1 MLHIDL
7 DDFKAINDTWGHSA
21 GDAVLKHAAAAL
33 QKEAGKTGFSARLGG
48 DEFVLITPVRKSAT
62 ETLDFAK
69 QLVSRIS
76 EPIRFE
82 GQVLQVAASV
92 GIVAIREFDSLTPDE
107 LLNHSD
113 IALYEAKRTQRKCV
127 LLSSEMLD
135 RHNARAAL
143 ILEIKQGLQER
154 QFVPFFQPKVDTR
167 NHVVVGVEVLARWQH
182 PVRGLLLP
190 AEFMDEAESANL
202 MGEIERSIIG
212 TALSAYRGWL
222 DKGDTVGRL
231 SINLTAANLYSLAF
245 VEFLQMELSRSGLTS
260 RDIEL
265 ELLESI
271 IFESADTSLFGR
283 CRQLRDEGFHLTLDD
298 FGTGYASIS
307 SLIDNTI
314 ETIKIDRSFV
324 KGINSDERL
333 QRITRSILAL
343 SQQLGLNVIAEG
355 VETAKELEVLNAFG
369 CDVIQG
375 HIFGLPLGQEDMS
388 QWLSEMRQDK
398 LGLQHVRHA

>member
-1 MLHIDL
+1 M
-7 DDFKAINDTWGHSA
+7 
-21 GDAVLKHAAAAL
+21 
-33 QKEAGKTGFSARLGG
+33 E
-48 DEFVLITPVRKSAT
+48 
-62 ETLDFAK
+62 
-69 QLVSRIS
+69 
-76 EPIRFE
+76 
-82 GQVLQVAASV
+82 
-92 GIVAIREFDSLTPDE
+92 
-107 LLNHSD
+107 
-113 IALYEAKRTQRKCV
+113 
-127 LLSSEMLD
+127 
-135 RHNARAAL
+135 
-143 ILEIKQGLQER
+143 
-154 QFVPFFQPKVDTR
+154 
-167 NHVVVGVEVLARWQH
+167 
-182 PVRGLLLP
+182 
-190 AEFMDEAESANL
+190 EAESANL

-222 DKGDTVGRL
+222 DNGDTVGRL